1 MNKQILQQTEKQTLS
16 SRQIFQVKLLE
27 LPMTK
32 LEERIKEELI
42 VNPAL
47 EQIRDDEDNA
57 PQEKEIKSVEETLA
71 DDYLTEDDIP
81 DYKLRMIQSHQE
93 QSGDIP
99 FQNDSVSLQQ
109 YLSEQLSML
118 ELDSSQRL
126 IAEQI
131 IGNLGDDG
139 YLRANDREIED
150 YLLFNENVSC
160 STEAIQEAIQIV
172 QSLDPAGVAARD
184 LRECLLIQLKR
195 LPESREQGLAWRVV
209 HDYFEELGNRR
220 YEQICSKLDLST
232 NDFKTV
238 QKLITSLNPKPGN
251 GFGSDYN
258 AIASRITPDFIV
270 RLAEDGGFAVWLNEE
285 GRIPKLRVNP
295 GFLKL
300 SEQRVKENQEQIE
313 EQRYAKQQVSQAK
326 WFIEAIEMRRHTL
339 LRCMEIIVSLQSDFF
354 KTGDVHDIKPMILQ
368 DVADR
373 SGHDVSTISRIS
385 NEKYVEC
392 DYGIYALKF
401 FFNEGGQKED
411 GKEISSLSIKA
422 LLKEIVEGE
431 NKKKPFTDEKIA
443 SLMKEKGISIARRT
457 LAKYREQLGILPAR
471 LRRKI

>member
-1 MNKQILQQTEKQTLS
+1 
-16 SRQIFQVKLLE
+16 
-27 LPMTK
+27 MTK